1 MHCCVVKRQ
10 EVTEGCRKLHSV
22 GRRYYLDVP
31 IKKDKRGIRER
42 RNYSVALA
50 GKMKDRLLEVIY
62 LDGNIIIKW
71 IINSI

>member
-1 MHCCVVKRQ
+1 M
-10 EVTEGCRKLHSV
+10 

-31 IKKDKRGIRER
+31 TKEDERGMRER
-42 RNYSVALA
+42 ENYSVASA

-62 LDGNIIIKW
+62 LDGNIILKW